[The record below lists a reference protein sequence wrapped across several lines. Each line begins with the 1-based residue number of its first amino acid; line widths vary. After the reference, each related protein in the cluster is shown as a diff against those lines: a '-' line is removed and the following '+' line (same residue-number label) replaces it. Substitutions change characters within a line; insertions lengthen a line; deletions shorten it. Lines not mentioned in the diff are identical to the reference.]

1 MTVSVCQ
8 IMAGPGAPCQIRHC
22 QIILTLTSNYPHFDI
37 LEEYSRL
44 QAQYGITD
52 FFSHDGTRQFLPPAV
67 APPDGLPI
75 VARASVRHDGV
86 VLSGR
91 LEEHVG
97 ADNYIAELAAQVDTA
112 WSLDRGRRVAL
123 VFDATSPPQAMLRF
137 ARVCDRWRQGYY
149 VGEWLDTLLRLLERC
164 EVVVLIWQRSH
175 VGGSFNEWVDLL
187 ADSAA
192 LDGDE
197 VPVRLVER
205 PSFTSLSSTI
215 CRRSPRVW
223 AIPLAVREVHSRLAA
238 AVDSAQFRS
247 DADLPAVPL
256 SDEEWLTC
264 QAVLGERSVVGDAK
278 RQRGAVCKAELA
290 NVACPFGCQRREGGP
305 AAFTWLHAQVF
316 CCHPELVEPRREWVK
331 GVAAVEGLMT
341 NDAAPTPQLVL
352 SKAVI
357 REGIPRTRGGAPAKE
372 HALAPYV
379 EVKLRRL
386 AGGLFECSGEKKI
399 DGSKEMAALVRATT
413 VAGVGVQLKARELT
427 AELEEA
433 VSRER
438 RLAQRVEKLARL
450 WRRHTRE
457 SGPERIAALRR
468 VAEAAAAVVSRSGQL
483 KLRGAIDEDTAAAHE
498 DEVRVRLVRAIAV
511 VRSSFPRRGE
521 HAYGD
526 WRRLALM
533 SRWRLKAALRGRYER
548 EARLVRLVSTASK
561 PHVFGTFENKRVR
574 LGVRGEEGGSAAL
587 LESVY
592 VDQRATAWLQDIVET
607 KRVPTAT
614 VRLPIAQV
622 GERPAAFLH
631 PACCGLLGKEQR
643 AQARWEAGGGMR
655 GERKRRA
662 LAAKALAQKRLL
674 ATQREMAKYVRQGD
688 GRAAYGLSGQRL
700 SDVGERVH
708 VEIEPRGRARRQ
720 RKRRAASARAVART
734 AQRTGFDDGS
744 APNAHG
750 KWKVDRVLEVRRVT
764 AGDTAG
770 GSRKLEARLRWHGGP
785 KTGPAAGLPWPDDW
799 REVGRGTMTEALY
812 NEARAMESVRFGTQ
826 LRATAATA
834 GSSDRV
840 PGSRRSRRH
849 FDAND
854 EHLPMPPPRRRRQG
868 LELDEA
874 ANAPAGGA
882 LGFLR
887 ACEAAAAA
895 AGARRRGTR

>member
-1 MTVSVCQ
+1 MPLRKTWF
-8 IMAGPGAPCQIRHC
+8 
-22 QIILTLTSNYPHFDI
+22 N
-37 LEEYSRL
+37 
-44 QAQYGITD
+44 
-52 FFSHDGTRQFLPPAV
+52 
-67 APPDGLPI
+67 
-75 VARASVRHDGV
+75 
-86 VLSGR
+86 
-91 LEEHVG
+91 
-97 ADNYIAELAAQVDTA
+97 
-112 WSLDRGRRVAL
+112 
-123 VFDATSPPQAMLRF
+123 AT
-137 ARVCDRWRQGYY
+137 
-149 VGEWLDTLLRLLERC
+149 E
-164 EVVVLIWQRSH
+164 
-175 VGGSFNEWVDLL
+175 
-187 ADSAA
+187 
-192 LDGDE
+192 
-197 VPVRLVER
+197 
-205 PSFTSLSSTI
+205 
-215 CRRSPRVW
+215 
-223 AIPLAVREVHSRLAA
+223 
-238 AVDSAQFRS
+238 
-247 DADLPAVPL
+247 
-256 SDEEWLTC
+256 
-264 QAVLGERSVVGDAK
+264 
-278 RQRGAVCKAELA
+278 
-290 NVACPFGCQRREGGP
+290 
-305 AAFTWLHAQVF
+305 
-316 CCHPELVEPRREWVK
+316 
-331 GVAAVEGLMT
+331 AVEGMMT
-341 NDAAPTPQLVL
+341 GDAAPTSQVIL
-352 SKAVI
+352 SRAVI
-357 REGIPRTRGGAPAKE
+357 KRGLPTTRGGSVAGEQTLDPST
-372 HALAPYV
+372 
-379 EVKLRRL
+379 EVMLRRL
-386 AGGLFECSGEKKI
+386 TGGLYQSTGEKKV
-399 DGSKEMAALVRATT
+399 DKCKLMLQCVKEATA
-413 VAGVGVQLKARELT
+413 AGVQVQLKARELT

-438 RLAQRVEKLARL
+438 SRAQRVEKLARR
-450 WRRHTRE
+450 WRRNTRE

-468 VAEAAAAVVSRSGQL
+468 VAEAAAAVVSRSEQL

-498 DEVRVRLVRAIAV
+498 DEVRVRLGRAIAV

-548 EARLVRLVSTASK
+548 EARLVRLVSTATK

-574 LGVRGEEGGSAAL
+574 LGVRGEEGGSTAL
-587 LESVY
+587 LERMY

-607 KRVPTAT
+607 KRVPTAV
-614 VRLPIAQV
+614 VRLPIAQI
-622 GERPAAFLH
+622 GERPATFLH

-674 ATQREMAKYVRQGD
+674 AAQREMAKYVRQGD

-700 SDVGERVH
+700 SDVGEQVH
-708 VEIEPRGRARRQ
+708 VEIEPRGRTRRQ
-720 RKRRAASARAVART
+720 RKRPAASTRAAARK

-750 KWKVDRVLEVRRVT
+750 KWKVDRVLEVRRVV

-826 LRATAATA
+826 LRAAAATA
-834 GSSDRV
+834 GSADRV

-849 FDAND
+849 LDAND

-874 ANAPAGGA
+874 ANAPTGGA